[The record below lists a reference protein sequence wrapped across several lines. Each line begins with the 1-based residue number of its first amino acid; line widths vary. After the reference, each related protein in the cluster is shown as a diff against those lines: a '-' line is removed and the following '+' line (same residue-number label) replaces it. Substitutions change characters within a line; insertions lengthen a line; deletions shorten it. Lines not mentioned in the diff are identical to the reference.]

1 MNIHDTIAAVATP
14 PGRGGVGIVRISGP
28 GAEAIAR
35 RLFRADRP
43 LASLA
48 SHRLYHGHIHSPE
61 TGEPIDEVLLVL
73 MKAPRSYTGEDVV
86 EIHGHGGPVILRTLL
101 AEILGAGARPAEPGE
116 FTRRA
121 FLNGRMDL
129 AQAEAVA
136 DLIDARSAPAAT
148 LALGHLEGRLSR
160 RVEAL
165 YARATDILVLLE
177 AAIDFSEEHGTA
189 LDAGDLAARFG
200 EILAGLRTLLG
211 TFDAGRIRREGL
223 RVVIVGRPN
232 VGKSS
237 LLNRLLGEERAIVTP
252 IPGTTRDFIEETLL
266 IEGIP
271 VRLTDTAGIRTPED
285 AIERAGIAMVRSRL
299 SHADAV
305 LLLLDG
311 SAPLT
316 AEDEAMLGEARERPT
331 VIAINKA
338 DLPRVLAEDRLLPF
352 RPVHPP
358 LWISAKTGEGIDAL
372 KALLYAACGGGEP
385 AAGDGVL
392 VGNLR
397 HKLALEAAQ
406 AHLQRG
412 SEGLER
418 GVSPEFIAL
427 DVRDALRSLGEVTG
441 ETASPEIL
449 DKIFA
454 GFCVGK

>member
-1 MNIHDTIAAVATP
+1 
-14 PGRGGVGIVRISGP
+14 
-28 GAEAIAR
+28 
-35 RLFRADRP
+35 
-43 LASLA
+43 
-48 SHRLYHGHIHSPE
+48 
-61 TGEPIDEVLLVL
+61 
-73 MKAPRSYTGEDVV
+73 
-86 EIHGHGGPVILRTLL
+86 
-101 AEILGAGARPAEPGE
+101 
-116 FTRRA
+116 
-121 FLNGRMDL
+121 MDL

-160 RVEAL
+160 SVEAL
-165 YARATDILVLLE
+165 YARTTDMLVLLE
-177 AAIDFSEEHGTA
+177 AAIDFSEEGGTA
-189 LDAGDLAARFG
+189 LDAGDWAARIG

-211 TFDAGRIRREGL
+211 TYDAGRIRREGL

-232 VGKSS
+232 SAKSS

-271 VRLTDTAGIRTPED
+271 VRLTDTAGIRTPGD
-285 AIERAGIAMVRSRL
+285 AIERAGIAMVRQRL

-316 AEDEAMLGEARERPT
+316 PEDEALLGEARERPT
-331 VIAINKA
+331 VIAVNKA
-338 DLPRVLAEDRLLPF
+338 DLPHVLAGDRLRAF

-385 AAGDGVL
+385 ATRDGAL

-406 AHLQRG
+406 AHLERG
-412 SEGLER
+412 GEGLER

-427 DVRDALRSLGEVTG
+427 DVRDALHSLGEVTG